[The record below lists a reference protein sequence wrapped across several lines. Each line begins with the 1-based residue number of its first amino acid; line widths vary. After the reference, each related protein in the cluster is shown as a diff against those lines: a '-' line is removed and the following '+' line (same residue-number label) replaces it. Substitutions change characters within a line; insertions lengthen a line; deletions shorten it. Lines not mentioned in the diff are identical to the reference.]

1 MDPQFLKDWSGLVAT
16 FISIGSVIYAWL
28 TAGSRA
34 NTNALKDLS
43 KRIDAVE
50 EGLVEI
56 KAEIKHLPD
65 EKALT
70 QLKLELA
77 DMRGGLGRMEE
88 NITSMSRTVHRV
100 EEYLLR
106 KGTN

>member
-1 MDPQFLKDWSGLVAT
+1 MDPQFFKDWGGIIAT

-34 NTNALKDLS
+34 NTEALGKLTG
-43 KRIDAVE
+43 RIDEMEA
-50 EGLVEI
+50 GLLEM

-77 DMRGGLGRMEE
+77 EMRGVFGRMEE
-88 NITSMSRTVHRV
+88 NISSMSRTVHRV
-100 EEYLLR
+100 EEYLLK

>member
-1 MDPQFLKDWSGLVAT
+1 MDPQILKDWSGIVAT
-16 FISIGSVIYAWL
+16 VISIGSVTYAWL
-28 TAGSRA
+28 TAGSRT
-34 NTNALKDLS
+34 NTKALEGLTE
-43 KRIDAVE
+43 RIDNVE
-50 EGLVEI
+50 VGLVEI

-77 DMRGGLGRMEE
+77 DMRGGQGRMEE
-88 NITSMSRTVHRV
+88 NISSMSRTLHRV